1 MKMKADAKLITL
13 MNIID
18 ENLARIFLQITPLKE
33 AIKATIDLSSF
44 ETRLQQLQ
52 NYADE
57 VVILMNNDE
66 HIDLSFLK
74 GEIEWSLSQ
83 CDKYLKILV
92 PTEAEAETEN
102 FQIENS
108 RTVLRVIIEY
118 KQVLTRMFNRFEHL

>member
-13 MNIID
+13 MSIID

-33 AIKATIDLSSF
+33 AVKATIDLSSF
-44 ETRLQQLQ
+44 TTRFQQLQ

-57 VVILMNNDE
+57 VVDLMNNNE
-66 HIDLSFLK
+66 YVDLSFLK

-83 CDKYLKILV
+83 CDKYLKMLV
-92 PTEAEAETEN
+92 QTDTETAN
-102 FQIENS
+102 LQIENP
-108 RTVLRVIIEY
+108 RTVLRIIIEY

>member
-13 MNIID
+13 MSIID

-33 AIKATIDLSSF
+33 AVKATIDLSSF
-44 ETRLQQLQ
+44 TTRFQQLQ

-57 VVILMNNDE
+57 VVNLMDNNE

-83 CDKYLKILV
+83 CDKYLKMLV
-92 PTEAEAETEN
+92 PTDTETAN
-102 FQIENS
+102 LQIENP
-108 RTVLRVIIEY
+108 RTVLRIIIEY

>member
-13 MNIID
+13 MSIID

-33 AIKATIDLSSF
+33 AVKATIDLSSF
-44 ETRLQQLQ
+44 TTRFQQLQ

-57 VVILMNNDE
+57 VANLMDNDE

-83 CDKYLKILV
+83 CDKYLKMLV
-92 PTEAEAETEN
+92 PTDTETAN
-102 FQIENS
+102 LQIENP
-108 RTVLRVIIEY
+108 RTVLKVIIEY
-118 KQVLTRMFNRFEHL
+118 KQVLIRMFNRFEHL

>member
-13 MNIID
+13 MSIID

-33 AIKATIDLSSF
+33 AVKATIDLSSF
-44 ETRLQQLQ
+44 TTRFQQLQ

-57 VVILMNNDE
+57 VVDLMNNNKYV
-66 HIDLSFLK
+66 DLSFLK

-83 CDKYLKILV
+83 CDKYLKMLV
-92 PTEAEAETEN
+92 PTDTETAN
-102 FQIENS
+102 FQIENP
-108 RTVLRVIIEY
+108 RTVLRIIIEY

>member
-13 MNIID
+13 MSIID

-33 AIKATIDLSSF
+33 AVKAIIDLSSF
-44 ETRLQQLQ
+44 TTRFQQLQ

-57 VVILMNNDE
+57 VVTLMNNDE

-74 GEIEWSLSQ
+74 GEIKWSLSQ

-92 PTEAEAETEN
+92 STDAETESL
-102 FQIENS
+102 QIENS

-118 KQVLTRMFNRFEHL
+118 KQVLARMFSRFEHL

>member
-13 MNIID
+13 MSIID

-33 AIKATIDLSSF
+33 AVKATIDLSSF
-44 ETRLQQLQ
+44 TTRFQQLQ

-57 VVILMNNDE
+57 VVDLMNNNKY
-66 HIDLSFLK
+66 IDLSFLK

-83 CDKYLKILV
+83 CDKYLKMLV
-92 PTEAEAETEN
+92 STDTETAN
-102 FQIENS
+102 LQIENP
-108 RTVLRVIIEY
+108 RTVLRIIIEY

>member
-13 MNIID
+13 MSIID

-33 AIKATIDLSSF
+33 AVKATIDLSSF
-44 ETRLQQLQ
+44 TTRFQQLQ

-57 VVILMNNDE
+57 VVTLMNNDG
-66 HIDLSFLK
+66 HIDLSSLK

-83 CDKYLKILV
+83 CDKYLKMLV
-92 PTEAEAETEN
+92 PTDTETAN
-102 FQIENS
+102 FQIENP
-108 RTVLRVIIEY
+108 RTVLRIIIEY